1 MCIKRGDL
9 KEIGDFEVVWEEPT
23 PDENGKYHIG
33 GIGNLQQSLL
43 GYKLTKVFG
52 KEKIG
57 YLSNS
62 YQDSDYLFECS
73 RGKNK
78 NKI

>member
-1 MCIKRGDL
+1 MIPL
-9 KEIGDFEVVWEEPT
+9 F
-23 PDENGKYHIG
+23 
-33 GIGNLQQSLL
+33 
-43 GYKLTKVFG
+43 KVFMAPTA